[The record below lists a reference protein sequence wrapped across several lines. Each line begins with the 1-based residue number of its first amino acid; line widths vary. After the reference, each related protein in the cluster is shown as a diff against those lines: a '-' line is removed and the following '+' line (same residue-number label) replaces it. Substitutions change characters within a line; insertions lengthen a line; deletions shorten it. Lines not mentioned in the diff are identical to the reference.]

1 MGQKFKKRESECFMN
16 LKWATLVTS
25 GGKEFVCNAG
35 DKGSTNGLG
44 RFPVEKNR
52 YTFQYFYPDNSR

>member
-1 MGQKFKKRESECFMN
+1 MN

-44 RFPVEKNR
+44 RFPVEENR
-52 YTFQYFYPDNSR
+52 YTFQYFYLDNFR